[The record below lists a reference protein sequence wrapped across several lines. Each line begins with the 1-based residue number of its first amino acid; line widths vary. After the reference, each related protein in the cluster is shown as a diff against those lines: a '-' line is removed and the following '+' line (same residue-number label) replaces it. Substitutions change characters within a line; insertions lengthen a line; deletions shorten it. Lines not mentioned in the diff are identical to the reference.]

1 MNSAIIM
8 KKGLLM
14 TMAVLTALYAAATDI
29 LEHTLLT
36 DPDGQEIELS
46 NESSQVQPV
55 LNDLSGNIIFEEGGN
70 KTSALTGGGEIID
83 MYEYLYISYSGD
95 EDVEFT
101 ILVNDRNLL
110 EDENLS
116 NHVSWDEDNKRYVVS
131 LYGLILPFGDQ
142 YCAYL
147 NFDVTVHAMGFNDL
161 SQSHS
166 SFVSW
171 VVDTYGLHIIESGCT
186 DLSYLIEVD
195 YDYSVHY
202 CNLDNIYPVYNNED
216 WNKALYALPRLDH
229 DYSIAVIAGHRTPMS
244 TVFGYEEK
252 TLLIPARECDIS
264 INNSFIKPCLIY
276 IEDLGPIYYTGEQEY
291 GSCFAFI
298 TANNIDSNAYTYSQL
313 SISVN
318 NQLQLVKNVYPNAP
332 ATAINLLQ
340 FGDIYGG
347 KYQINAT
354 MTDGYNSLSVD
365 TVLEIH
371 PIATRLTPDSLII
384 DINPNLNNITL
395 LINGDEIGLSADG
408 HHYALERMYNDY
420 SITVQAGVKITIE
433 YSEGENYTF
442 SQWSDETTI
451 VIPSKPLGDVDEDGL
466 VNINDVT
473 ALIDYLL
480 NNDASAINLSN
491 ADCDGDGLVN
501 ISDITCLIDF
511 LLSGTWP

>member
-1 MNSAIIM
+1 M
-8 KKGLLM
+8 KKILLM
-14 TMAVLTALYAAATDI
+14 MMAVLTELSSAATDI
-29 LEHTLLT
+29 LDHTLFT
-36 DPDGQEIELS
+36 DPDDQEIAFS

-55 LNDLSGNIIFEEGGN
+55 LNDLSGEIVFENGGNLTTALDGGGNIIE
-70 KTSALTGGGEIID
+70 

-95 EDVEFT
+95 EEVDYT
-101 ILVNDRNLL
+101 IYVNGRDLL
-110 EDENLS
+110 NEEDLS
-116 NHVSWDEDNKRYVVS
+116 QCVRWEEDNKRYVVS
-131 LYGLILPFGDQ
+131 LYGLIIPFGDQ

-147 NFDVTVHAMGFNDL
+147 NFDVTVHAMDYNDL
-161 SQSHS
+161 SQNHT

-202 CNLDNIYPVYNNED
+202 CNLDNVYPVYNNENWD
-216 WNKALYALPRLDH
+216 KSLYALPRLDH
-229 DYSIAVIAGHRTPMS
+229 DYSITVMAGHKTPMS
-244 TVFGYEEK
+244 TVFGYVEK
-252 TLLIPARECDIS
+252 TFLIPARTCDIS
-264 INNSFIKPCLIY
+264 IFNNDFIKPCNIY
-276 IEDLGPIYYTGEQEY
+276 DKEVGTIYYTGEQEY
-291 GSCFAFI
+291 ESCFAFI

-395 LINGDEIGLSADG
+395 LINGDEVGLSADG
-408 HHYALERMYNDY
+408 HHYALERMSNDY
-420 SITVQAGVKITIE
+420 SITVQAGIKITIE
-433 YSEGENYTF
+433 FSEGENYTF
-442 SQWSDETTI
+442 SQWSKETTI
-451 VIPSKPLGDVDEDGL
+451 IIPSKCVGDVDEDGL

-501 ISDITCLIDF
+501 ISDVTSLIDY
-511 LLSGTWP
+511 LLSGTWH